1 MLLASVFRRIALSHP
16 LWLNMYS
23 SSFEIVHV
31 RSAQGVSDLVVVASA
46 LADVLVRVL
55 LLSPLS
61 G

>member
-1 MLLASVFRRIALSHP
+1 MVAPA
-16 LWLNMYS
+16 
-23 SSFEIVHV
+23 E

-61 G
+61 ECMTLLFYINNYRSAVSF